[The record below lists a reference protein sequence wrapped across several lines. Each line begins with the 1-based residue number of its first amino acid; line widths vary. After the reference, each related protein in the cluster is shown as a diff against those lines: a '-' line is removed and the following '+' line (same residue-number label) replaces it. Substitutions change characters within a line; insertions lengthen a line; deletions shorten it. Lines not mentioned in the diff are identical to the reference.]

1 MPEEQKKDGLFAN
14 RDFINLLAGVG
25 SNMAPN
31 GVGAAIGKPTMAINQ
46 AQAMA
51 EASAAEQKK
60 TTDMW
65 KMLIEAIGG
74 DSNLTGAEI
83 KPDGTTKIT
92 GAAGAQ
98 EKSKLGGVES
108 TPEGS
113 SYAADNII
121 NANTQLEEQGL

>member
-1 MPEEQKKDGLFAN
+1 MPEEQKKEGLFAN

-74 DSNLTGAEI
+74 NTNLTGAEI
-83 KPDGTTKIT
+83 KPDGTAKIT
-92 GAAGAQ
+92 GAAGPQ
-98 EKSKLGGVES
+98 EESKLGKVGAV
-108 TPEGS
+108 PQGS
-113 SYAADNII
+113 SYAVDNEID
-121 NANTQLEEQGL
+121 ANTQLKEQGL